1 MIVLLST
8 WRAEDPRPV
17 RSYIL
22 RRLAQDRA
30 YRRSEHRPS
39 DPAQT
44 FSFARSRNTNF
55 WILPVEVFGSG
66 PNSTVRGALKPPRCS
81 RQKAMISSALAAASG
96 FRVTKAHGASPHIR
110 AGRAATAAS
119 RTARGR

>member
-22 RRLAQDRA
+22 RRLAQDRG

-39 DPAQT
+39 DPAQA

-55 WILPVEVFGSG
+55 WILPVDVFGSG
-66 PNSTVRGALKPPRCS
+66 PNSTVRGALKRARCS
-81 RQKAMISSALAAASG
+81 RQKAMISSAVAAASG
-96 FRVTKAHGASPHIR
+96 FRGTKAQGVSPHIGS
-110 AGRAATAAS
+110 GRATTPACDTE
-119 RTARGR
+119 RG